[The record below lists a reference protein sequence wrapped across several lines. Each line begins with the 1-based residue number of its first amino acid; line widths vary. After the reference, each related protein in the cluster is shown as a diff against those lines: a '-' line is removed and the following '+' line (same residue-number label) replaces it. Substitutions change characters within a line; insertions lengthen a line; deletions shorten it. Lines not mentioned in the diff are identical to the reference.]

1 MKKEPVAW
9 STAITQLVEAI
20 IPLLL
25 IFGVLHWNQEQIGAV
40 ILAVGI
46 VVKFVGAVVTRN
58 ITWSA
63 KSVDEALYSTGEP
76 EPQPFA

>member
-1 MKKEPVAW
+1 MIRRPPR
-9 STAITQLVEAI
+9 STLFPYTSL
-20 IPLLL
+20 
-25 IFGVLHWNQEQIGAV
+25 FRSQIGAV